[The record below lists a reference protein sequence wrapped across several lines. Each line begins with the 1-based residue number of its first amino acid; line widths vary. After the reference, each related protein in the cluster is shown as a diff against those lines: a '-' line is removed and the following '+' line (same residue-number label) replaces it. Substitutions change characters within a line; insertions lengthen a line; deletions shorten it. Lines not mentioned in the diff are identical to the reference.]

1 MMRPPT
7 SASENRTYG
16 GQNNWIESMLAL
28 FQQIR
33 PEAAVR
39 CAAAIRQ
46 QLGSNLKLLETAQ
59 LTCSVFSCAK

>member
-1 MMRPPT
+1 
-7 SASENRTYG
+7 
-16 GQNNWIESMLAL
+16 MLAL

-46 QLGSNLKLLETAQ
+46 QLGSNLKLLETAK